1 MNYTMKKGEIFP
13 FRIMIFILVNLLVTN
28 AYSAI
33 PVPVTDIFNG
43 GRGSDFNGNW
53 KFQQGDVTG
62 GYATGFDDSGWHK
75 LSLPHDWSIE
85 QPFNQNSAAGGG
97 GGYLDG
103 GIGWYRKTFYL
114 PDSVSAKRI
123 TIQFEGIYM
132 NSTVWINGQQLG
144 TRPYGYSSFEYDLTP
159 YIKTGSTA
167 NVIAVKVNNN
177 QPNSRWY
184 SGSGIY
190 RNVWL
195 TVTDPVH
202 IAYCGSFI
210 TTTSVSVSSAIVT
223 AATRVQNHSKSAQT
237 ITLVT
242 TVYDRFGNGVAS
254 ATCAPVSIGNNDE
267 NTFGLKLRIEN
278 PVLWSITN
286 PYLYTVK
293 TQILTNNKVTDT
305 FSSTLGV
312 RSITI
317 NPSTGFWLNDQN
329 IKLHGVCMHH
339 DLGSLGAA
347 QNYRALERQVEIL
360 KSFGCNAI
368 RTSHNP
374 PAPELLDICD
384 RLGLVVMDEAFDC
397 WETGKNV
404 NDYGQ
409 YFDTWAQQDVQDWV
423 RRDRN
428 HASVVMWS
436 IGNEIPQQGDASGY
450 TIAQKLIKWV
460 QTDDPTRPITQ
471 ALNYEDLL
479 GPLLGIVGYN
489 YASGATYD
497 NDHKNHPL
505 WVIMGSETSSA
516 VRSRGVYHMPASQN
530 NLTDP
535 DMQCSSYDNSV
546 VPWGH
551 SAEDSWDFDKSRPF
565 VVGQFIWTGFDY
577 IGEPTPYGWPAKS
590 SYFGIV
596 DMCGFP
602 KDIYYFYQSQWTSKP
617 MVHLLPHWNWAEGD
631 TIPIWAYSN
640 CDSVSLFVNGI
651 NSGTKQVSEI
661 KPYHPEWNVPFKA
674 GKIKA
679 LAFKN
684 GAVAASDSIAT
695 SVSASKFRLKSD
707 RDTILADSYDQAF
720 IETDMID
727 PAGIL
732 DPNAANQI
740 TYSIS
745 GPGKIAGVDNG
756 NPLSLESFKGT
767 TRQSFNGKALS
778 IIQSTGQEG
787 QIVLTATTPPV
798 LNNVAL
804 RKPSHSDS
812 EVINT
817 MNDIAVGKTA
827 SSDSQQGNN
836 PVQAGN
842 DGNNETRWCAI
853 DGNAGH
859 WWKVDLGANHSIT
872 GTEIYWE
879 HANAYQ
885 YKIETSTNNSTWK
898 IVADKTSNSISSQ
911 MMDDS
916 FSETA
921 RYIRITIT
929 GGVDSGNWASFFEFR
944 VFDGTYTISPGKN
957 LATSANDG
965 SIYSYWVAAD
975 GNPGHS
981 WSVDLG
987 SIINLTGSQVVW
999 LTSGNAYKYKIEVSS
1014 DSINWLLTADKT
1026 NSTVT
1031 SQTETDNFIASA
1043 RYVKIT
1049 ITGGTTNI
1057 NKAGF
1062 SEFRLFDGSYTTI
1075 SPASITIISIKPVCS
1090 TCGVDSIHIKP
1101 LVNVNNSGW
1110 QQISSAL
1117 LCKGGIVSFS
1127 ALSSDTTGWLW
1138 NGPDGYIAS
1147 TRQIDFPDV
1156 QLRDT
1161 GVYKLT
1167 HKNTFFNFNLKLIED
1182 SITPFFK
1189 INNGPFNQGNSAT
1202 VQTGDTIF
1210 LSPVPVDSIGWKWSW
1225 TGPKGFSSASRA
1237 VKIAVN
1243 DTMQSGKYTANGS
1256 DGFNCGN
1263 FLQTFYVTVNIG
1275 TGISEIVTT
1284 NIEIYPN
1291 PSYNGL
1297 FNLKNCENCK
1307 VSVYTIMGKL
1317 IWEKT
1322 GSADVNVIDLSNRT
1336 GGVYI
1341 IRLSSDKI
1349 NSFKKVIIQ

>member
-1 MNYTMKKGEIFP
+1 MKKMEIFP
-13 FRIMIFILVNLLVTN
+13 FRILIFILINLLITS
-28 AYSAI
+28 AYSVI
-33 PVPVTDIFNG
+33 PAPVTDIFNG

-62 GYATGFDDSGWHK
+62 GYATGFDDSGWRK

-114 PDSVSAKRI
+114 PDSVSGKRI

-132 NSTVWINGQQLG
+132 NSTIWINGQQLG

-202 IAYCGSFI
+202 VAYCGSFI

-242 TVYDRFGNGVAS
+242 TVYDRFGNGVSS

-293 TQILTNNKVTDT
+293 TQIFTNNKVTDT
-305 FSSTLGV
+305 FTSTLGV
-312 RSITI
+312 RSITV
-317 NPSTGFWLNDQN
+317 NPDTGFWLNDQN

-347 QNYRALERQVEIL
+347 QNYSALERQVEIL

-428 HASVVMWS
+428 HASVLMWS

-460 QTDDPTRPITQ
+460 LTDDPTRPITQ

-516 VRSRGVYHMPASQN
+516 VRTRGVYHMPASQN

-565 VVGQFIWTGFDY
+565 VIGQFIWTGFDY

-617 MVHLLPHWNWAEGD
+617 MVHLLPHWNWAAGD

-651 NSGTKQVSEI
+651 YSGTKQVPEI
-661 KPYHPEWNVPFKA
+661 QPFHPEWNVPFKA

-695 SVSASKFRLKSD
+695 SVSASKIRLKSN
-707 RDTILADSYDQAF
+707 RDTILADTYDQAF

-727 PAGIL
+727 AAGIP
-732 DPNAANQI
+732 DPDAANQI

-767 TRQSFNGKALS
+767 TRQIFNGKALA
-778 IIQSTGQEG
+778 IVQSTGQEG
-787 QIVLTATTPPV
+787 QIVLTASAPPV
-798 LNNVAL
+798 LNNIAL
-804 RKPSHSDS
+804 CKPSHSDS
-812 EVINT
+812 EVIYT
-817 MNDIAVGKTA
+817 MNNIAVGKTA

-859 WWKVDLGANHSIT
+859 WWKLDLGANHSIT

-879 HANAYQ
+879 HISAYQ

-898 IVADKTSNSISSQ
+898 IVANKTSNSISSQ
-911 MMDDS
+911 TMDDS

-965 SIYSYWVAAD
+965 SVYSYWVAAD

-987 SIINLTGSQVVW
+987 SIINLTGSQMVW

-1026 NSTVT
+1026 NSTLT

-1062 SEFRLFDGSYTTI
+1062 SEFRLFDGTYTTI
-1075 SPASITIISIKPVCS
+1075 SPASISITCIKPVCA
-1090 TCGVDSIHIKP
+1090 TCLVDSIRIKP
-1101 LVNVNNSGW
+1101 LVNINNSGW
-1110 QQISSAL
+1110 QQAGSAL

-1138 NGPDGYIAS
+1138 NGPDGYTS
-1147 TRQIDFPDV
+1147 SKRQIDFTNV

-1167 HKNTFFNFNLKLIED
+1167 HKNNFFNFNLKLIED

-1189 INNGPFNQGNSAT
+1189 INNEPFNQGNSAT
-1202 VQTGDTIF
+1202 VQTGDTII

-1225 TGPKGFSSASRA
+1225 TGPGGFSSASRA

-1263 FLQTFYVTVNIG
+1263 SLQTFYVTVNIG
-1275 TGISEIVTT
+1275 TGISEVGTT
-1284 NIEIYPN
+1284 DIEIYPN

-1307 VSVYTIMGKL
+1307 VSVYTLLGKL

-1322 GSADVNVIDLSNRT
+1322 GSTDVNVIDLSNRT
-1336 GGVYI
+1336 GGIYI